1 MLRRKP
7 GNGLSVQAPHGI
19 LCEPRN
25 AAVGHS
31 GATDSLGRWL
41 LELPPT
47 ETPALRVCMPPALR
61 VSGRLRLGYGGK
73 SIMKSAPA
81 NKLVPALRPG
91 EIASIILPIVD
102 EVNLIGIKSFAD
114 AILHL

>member
-1 MLRRKP
+1 
-7 GNGLSVQAPHGI
+7 
-19 LCEPRN
+19 
-25 AAVGHS
+25 
-31 GATDSLGRWL
+31 
-41 LELPPT
+41 
-47 ETPALRVCMPPALR
+47 
-61 VSGRLRLGYGGK
+61 
-73 SIMKSAPA
+73 MKSAPA